1 MLLLIDILVKLYI
14 VFYYR
19 KKGSKKCNGYFV
31 NIWDK
36 MINFIKNMYIFS
48 IYYNK
53 IIIIVNNKWNV
64 VEYCILY
71 KICIVNIFFFKIKD
85 CI

>member
-1 MLLLIDILVKLYI
+1 
-14 VFYYR
+14 
-19 KKGSKKCNGYFV
+19 
-31 NIWDK
+31 